1 MYINIYIYIYIYVW
15 NVSACFLGMLS
26 SNPLI
31 TSYVNS
37 DLGGTWSNSL
47 RTCWNGVINDHM
59 KQIDHANVC
68 LDLGTNS
75 YSPNIHGA
83 PRDDFHDLNMNNF
96 PFSPATSCRGFMYG
110 LFMCALFS
118 LHLSSDTSLCGL
130 SRKRLTN
137 YWLLTLEIIQLVQK
151 SQSVVS

>member
-1 MYINIYIYIYIYVW
+1 MYINIYIHLYLCLKCIGM
-15 NVSACFLGMLS
+15 FLGNVES
-26 SNPLI
+26 ESTNYFI
-31 TSYVNS
+31 YVNS